1 MSELLYYDPHAHT
14 AYRIEVKALTVG
26 EGVAVDSEQDALT
39 RRDITGRLLLT
50 LQAWPLLK
58 YATVRAD
65 VAVLAEAPEV
75 DSDGTPLFPAD
86 TTWTPFDM
94 TEEAFLDLPELVSWA
109 WHRRVLD
116 VNPHRNTSYEAL
128 KKALSRVRPA
138 PSSATPTTASETP
151 DTSDAPESRA
161 G

>member
-1 MSELLYYDPHAHT
+1 MTELLYYDPHAHA

-26 EGVAVDSEQDALT
+26 EGVAVDSEQDAMT
-39 RRDITGRLLLT
+39 RRDINGRLLLT

-65 VAVLAEAPEV
+65 VAALDQAPAV
-75 DSDGTPLFPAD
+75 DDDGTPQFPPEMD
-86 TTWTPFDM
+86 WVPLEM
-94 TEEAFLDLPELVSWA
+94 TEDMFLNLPELVSWA

-151 DTSDAPESRA
+151 DTSDEPVSPA